1 MAINALGQVNMSG
14 GTPVRNTE
22 NERRGSMVFECHSR
36 QATPEE
42 LEHYFGDK
50 PKRQEQAKPVSPTVE
65 VPEETL
71 ESRRMKSLNRLLAA
85 ARKVD
90 KKQYKAMKAAVMIIE
105 KLNGWDKE
113 AD

>member
-1 MAINALGQVNMSG
+1 MVNAVGRVSTA
-14 GTPVRNTE
+14 GTPVRNLK
-22 NERRGSMVFECHSR
+22 NESRESMVFECHSR

-42 LEHYFGDK
+42 MERYFGK

>member
-1 MAINALGQVNMSG
+1 MVNAVGRVSTA
-14 GTPVRNTE
+14 GTPVSNLKNESRE
-22 NERRGSMVFECHSR
+22 NMVFKCHSR

-42 LEHYFGDK
+42 MERYFGK
-50 PKRQEQAKPVSPTVE
+50 PQRQEQAKPVSPTVE
-65 VPEETL
+65 VPEETM

-85 ARKVD
+85 ASKVD

-113 AD
+113 AE